1 MFSSAV
7 VHYKSA
13 MAEPPQKKKKSQDFQ
28 LTWWQCRIDE
38 VNWIDL
44 PKGICM
50 HQWLVDRLDGCEA
63 YAFQFEKGDKTQRTH
78 FQLTYKFRSRRSTER
93 KKWEQDGFDC
103 RWPNISFLEGAQ
115 KEEKS
120 WDYCQK
126 RERIPCSCGEAGPWV
141 KGKCVGASRD
151 LTEEHFAECPMSN
164 KPWTQ
169 HVLDKVKEDP
179 PTFHNKVYWYWSEHS
194 GAGKNTLQ
202 KYLKVTQG
210 AVGVGTSRKHALAH
224 AFKNPSKIYCM
235 NIERERHE
243 KAELPMRLLEQLSD
257 QDYSS
262 EFGVEAT
269 GAVARIASWI
279 LVFANVRPTGAFYE
293 SGRIISHEIVENGKW
308 PNVFHP

>member
-1 MFSSAV
+1 
-7 VHYKSA
+7 
-13 MAEPPQKKKKSQDFQ
+13 
-28 LTWWQCRIDE
+28 
-38 VNWIDL
+38 
-44 PKGICM
+44 M
-50 HQWLVDRLDGCEA
+50 HQFLLDKLESFDA
-63 YAFQFEKGDKTQRTH
+63 YAFQFELGGETKRKH
-78 FQLTYKFRSRRSTER
+78 FQLTYKKRSRRSTER
-93 KKWEQDGFDC
+93 KSFEDDGFDAK
-103 RWPNISFLEGAQ
+103 WPVISYLEGAF

-126 RERIPCSCGEAGPWV
+126 RERVPCSCGETGPWV

-151 LTEEHFAECPMSN
+151 LTEKHFAEFPMSN

-169 HVLDKVKEDP
+169 HVLDLVKDEP
-179 PTFHNKVYWYWSEHS
+179 PIFYNKVHWYWSEHS

-224 AFKNPSKIYCM
+224 AFKNPAKIYCM

-243 KAELPMRLLEQLSD
+243 KSELPMRLLEQLSD

-269 GAVARIASWI
+269 GSVARIASWI
-279 LVFANVRPTGAFYE
+279 LVFANVKPSGAFFD
-293 SGRIISHEIVENGKW
+293 SGRVIAHEIVEGGK
-308 PNVFHP
+308 PPFLFHPN